1 MNNMFLE
8 NVLSFRSSRACSH
21 SVGFSLIFLEIL
33 SKEWGL
39 IGEGGRVKIP
49 SNLPLR
55 TLLNLLL

>member
-1 MNNMFLE
+1 MLALCGF
-8 NVLSFRSSRACSH
+8 
-21 SVGFSLIFLEIL
+21 FSLIFLEIL